1 MIYLHDSKLL
11 LKIQFEAQSPV
22 KNVYFLEGYHYMSP
36 IVRLTSV
43 HYGAGRVFTHQ
54 TPPLHGAHPHSFPG
68 RPCLLPPIF
77 NGDPSGV
84 WVGRAGAGTGAG
96 NAEKD
101 TSPQAVEWG
110 GWGKGPGRVFR
121 GPSAS

>member
-43 HYGAGRVFTHQ
+43 RYRAGGYVSGNPRPAPVRG
-54 TPPLHGAHPHSFPG
+54 PPALIPWTG
-68 RPCLLPPIF
+68 PCVLPPIF
-77 NGDPSGV
+77 NGVSQIV
-84 WVGRAGAGTGAG
+84 TKQGRFHMTHTY
-96 NAEKD
+96 E
-101 TSPQAVEWG
+101 S
-110 GWGKGPGRVFR
+110 
-121 GPSAS
+121 